1 MSFVHLHVHTEY
13 SLLDGGDDGSAERD
27 RRLQQ
32 TVLELKQKFGKNAVL
47 KGVDLTECATAIE
60 RNGQIGGHKS
70 G

>member
-1 MSFVHLHVHTEY
+1 MAETDVYQY
-13 SLLDGGDDGSAERD
+13 SLLDSETHESLQRD

-32 TVLELKQKFGKNAVL
+32 TVLDLKQKFGKNAVL

>member
-1 MSFVHLHVHTEY
+1 MEVNSSAIWTYLDLI
-13 SLLDGGDDGSAERD
+13 SLYVSSG
-27 RRLQQ
+27 
-32 TVLELKQKFGKNAVL
+32 NAVL